1 LFTLEEVACL
11 GACSL
16 APILMVDEDVH
27 GKLAPDSI
35 SNIIE
40 ETKGTSK

>member
-1 LFTLEEVACL
+1 L

-16 APILMVDEDVH
+16 APILMIDEDVH
-27 GKLAPDSI
+27 GKLAPDI
-35 SNIIE
+35 VTNIIK